1 MHEKGRVNGL
11 VGKQVG
17 KQTELEGNASNRPK
31 TQVESMLWE
40 KCAGFFK
47 KERKKREVYPSLAEH
62 VGLRSNGVNV
72 SGPPHFGLNLDLPKP
87 TQLGVVK
94 DKFVMPHQALTI
106 KPEPLKF
113 SPELQ
118 GR

>member
-40 KCAGFFK
+40 KCAGFFIK
-47 KERKKREVYPSLAEH
+47 KGKSGRFVLAWLNMLGF
-62 VGLRSNGVNV
+62 VVMVLTYL
-72 SGPPHFGLNLDLPKP
+72 GPLI
-87 TQLGVVK
+87 LGR
-94 DKFVMPHQALTI
+94 T
-106 KPEPLKF
+106 
-113 SPELQ
+113 
-118 GR
+118 

>member
-1 MHEKGRVNGL
+1 
-11 VGKQVG
+11 
-17 KQTELEGNASNRPK
+17 
-31 TQVESMLWE
+31 ML
-40 KCAGFFK
+40 GFLK
-47 KERKKREVYPSLAEH
+47 KKRKKREVCPSLAEH

-72 SGPPHFGLNLDLPKP
+72 SGPPHFGPNLDLPKP